1 MPYQINK
8 FNGDPLVVLE
18 DGTLDST
25 TSVGLVGK
33 NFAGYGEIQNEN
45 FLWLLENFA
54 GENAPGRPLTGQL
67 WFNATEGRIKVYS
80 SGAWN
85 TIGGVEISSTQP
97 TTPAAGDQWLDGNK
111 KLYVYTG
118 TEWQFIGPETVLGFG
133 DTRLISAKVRDI
145 SGNYW
150 PIIKATLNNTVV
162 AIFAERDF
170 EINSLDAV
178 VGFTNLKKGITVS
191 TTSVF
196 NGQVNGNA
204 TTSTTLETARNING
218 VAFNGSTDITVNA
231 VSPNPLIPGD
241 HLSGSNYTGAS
252 SVTWSVEASSNNL
265 DDTIVKRDGNGNFS
279 ASTITANN
287 FVGTITGTS
296 SVTVF
301 GDVQGD
307 VVGNLQ
313 GNVTGNVTGSLTGNV
328 TGNLTGNVTGNLAG
342 DHLGNVTGNV
352 VGNITGDVS
361 GNSTTATRLQT
372 PRTING
378 EQFDGTG
385 NITIV
390 DNTKLPISGGTLTG
404 LLTLAADPTSNLD
417 AATKRY
423 VDSRDAVV
431 LAGAIAAIPAAFTF
445 TYGNTTYSQSGFT
458 NQVGSWN
465 FGANFFDVFPPA
477 GKTIASNLKAF
488 IPSIAVIHYAGRV
501 DGNDSLVCTW
511 SNLGDRIRV
520 YVQNTEQRSTPAAN
534 WLAIW
539 S

>member
-54 GENAPGRPLTGQL
+54 GENAPGRPLKGQL
-67 WFNATEGRIKVYS
+67 WFDATESRIKVYS
-80 SGAWN
+80 GVTWD
-85 TIGGVEISSTQP
+85 TIGGVEISPTQP
-97 TTPAAGDQWLDGNK
+97 TSAAAGDQWLDSDK

-133 DTRLISAKVRDI
+133 DTRLISTKVRD
-145 SGNYW
+145 SAGNYR
-150 PIIKATLNNTVV
+150 PIIKATLNDTVV

-170 EINSLDAV
+170 EINSLDSVA
-178 VGFTNLKKGITVS
+178 GFTNLKKGITVS
-191 TTSVF
+191 STSFFRGSIDGNSTT
-196 NGQVNGNA
+196 A
-204 TTSTTLETARNING
+204 TTLETPRSING
-218 VAFNGSTDITVNA
+218 VAFNGSQDITINA
-231 VSPNPLIPGD
+231 ASPNNLIPGQ
-241 HLSGSNYTGAS
+241 HLTGSNYNGSTT
-252 SVTWSVEASSNNL
+252 VTWSVTASSNNL
-265 DDTIVKRDGNGNFS
+265 DDTIVKRDSSGNFS
-279 ASTITANN
+279 AGTITANN
-287 FVGTITGTS
+287 FVGTLTGAS
-296 SVTVF
+296 AVAVF
-301 GDVQGD
+301 GNVQGN

-313 GNVTGNVTGSLTGNV
+313 GNVTGNVTGNLSGNVIGNVQGNV
-328 TGNLTGNVTGNLAG
+328 TGNLVG

-352 VGNITGDVS
+352 VGNLTGDITGNAV
-361 GNSTTATRLQT
+361 TATRLQT
-372 PRTING
+372 PRSING
-378 EQFDGTG
+378 VIFDGTG
-385 NITIV
+385 DISIN
-390 DNTKLPISGGTLTG
+390 DNTKLSISGGTLTG
-404 LLTLAADPTSNLD
+404 VLTLSTDPTSILQ

-423 VDSRDAVV
+423 VDNRDAAT
-431 LAGAIAAIPAAFTF
+431 LSAAIAAIPSAFTF
-445 TYGNTTYSQSGFT
+445 TYGNTTYSTSGFT

-465 FGANFFDVFPPA
+465 NGANFFDVFPPS
-477 GKTIASNLKAF
+477 GKSISSNLIAF

-501 DGNDSLVCTW
+501 DGNDSLRCTW
-511 SNLGDRIRV
+511 SDLGDRIRV